1 MTTATSIVQSA
12 YREGNLIPPGKQPT
26 TDEQTEALASL
37 QRIVDGIM
45 GFELGETLN
54 DWLVPNPQR
63 TAPVAAK
70 WPQGP
75 FNSAADPAPWAAPGP
90 TSSPNVWPYP
100 PTNRRIVFGSVTN
113 TVYFPESPLNGSRM
127 GIVQGSGLG
136 DNGVPGTATGV
147 LTYVALPTASDTITV
162 NGQVYTWKAAVTTA
176 NDVLIG
182 PSIAGSLV
190 YLASAI
196 NGGYGSGTNYG
207 PGTVANAGV
216 TASVNAATDTLTAT
230 AIASGTGGNSIG
242 TTSTDTNGTWG
253 ATKLAGGTTVAILT
267 LDGNGRYIDNAGQQ
281 DFQTPVPSLEWV
293 FRADLGMWVRTND
306 MTLTDN
312 MPFPTMFDDFFICV
326 LAKRMAPRYNKVV
339 SNETQLTATN
349 TLMNFRA
356 FYRQAQVTT
365 YGSENYPRTDMSYLG
380 GSWWW

>member
-1 MTTATSIVQSA
+1 MTTATSIIQA
-12 YREGNLIPPGKQPT
+12 GYREGNLIPPGKQPT
-26 TDEQTEALASL
+26 TDEQTEALAAL

-45 GFELGETLN
+45 GFELGESLN

-75 FNSAADPAPWAAPGP
+75 FNSLDDPAPWAAPGP

-136 DNGVPGTATGV
+136 DNGVPGTATGA
-147 LTYVALPTASDTITV
+147 LTYTALPTAATKTVTI
-162 NGQVYTWKAAVTTA
+162 NGQVYTFQTAVAVA
-176 NDVLIG
+176 NDVLLG

-190 YLASAI
+190 NLAAAI
-196 NGGYGSGTNYG
+196 NASYGNGTLYG
-207 PGTVANAGV
+207 AGTVANTGVSAAASLAVLTV
-216 TASVNAATDTLTAT
+216 TALQ
-230 AIASGTGGNSIG
+230 SGTGGNSIA
-242 TTSTDTNGTWG
+242 TTTTDTNASWG
-253 ATKLAGGTTVAILT
+253 AATLAGGTTGAILT
-267 LDGNGRYIDNAGQQ
+267 LDGNGRYIDQGGQQ
-281 DFQTPVPSLEWV
+281 SFQTPVPPLTWV
-293 FRADLGMWVRTND
+293 FRADLGSWVRTNALS
-306 MTLTDN
+306 LTDQI
-312 MPFPTMFDDFFICV
+312 PFPSMFDDFFICV
-326 LAKRMAPRYNKVV
+326 LAKRLAPRYNKVL
-339 SNETQLTATN
+339 SNETTLTAQN
-349 TLMNFRA
+349 ALMNFRA

-365 YGSENYPRTDMSYLG
+365 YGSENFPRTDMSYLG